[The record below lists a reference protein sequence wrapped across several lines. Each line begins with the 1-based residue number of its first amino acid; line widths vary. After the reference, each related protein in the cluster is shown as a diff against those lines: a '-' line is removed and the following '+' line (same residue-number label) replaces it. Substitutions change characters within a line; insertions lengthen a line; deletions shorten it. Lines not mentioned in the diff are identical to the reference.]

1 MFQSGVICALVCGC
15 RRMLQLGRSKPWP
28 DAMEVITGQRSIDAG
43 PLLEYFKPLHNW
55 LRQQNA
61 GYKVTWD
68 DKCPPGSFVAPSDDK
83 NAGFRLVAAD
93 RCAVLVRAS
102 LYATVMLAGVLLRV
116 PT

>member
-1 MFQSGVICALVCGC
+1 
-15 RRMLQLGRSKPWP
+15 
-28 DAMEVITGQRSIDAG
+28 MEMITGQRRIDAA

-68 DKCPPGSFVAPSDDK
+68 DKCPPGSFMKPSDDK
-83 NAGFRLVAAD
+83 NAGLRLVAAD
-93 RCAVLVRAS
+93 SCAALVRAL
-102 LYATVMLAGVLLRV
+102 LYVVVMLAGVLLRV

>member
-1 MFQSGVICALVCGC
+1 
-15 RRMLQLGRSKPWP
+15 
-28 DAMEVITGQRSIDAG
+28 MEMITGQRRIDAG
-43 PLLEYFKPLHNW
+43 PLLEYFQPLHDW

-68 DKCPPGSFVAPSDDK
+68 DKCPPRSFDK
-83 NAGFRLVAAD
+83 NAGFRLDAAD
-93 RCAVLVRAS
+93 MCAVFVRAL